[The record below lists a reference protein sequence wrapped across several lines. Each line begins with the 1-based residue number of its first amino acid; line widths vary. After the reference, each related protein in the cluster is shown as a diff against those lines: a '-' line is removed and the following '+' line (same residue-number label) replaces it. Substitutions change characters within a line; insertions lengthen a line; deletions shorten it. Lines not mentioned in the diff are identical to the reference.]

1 LPQNR
6 APEPAILRGRAY
18 HNERLL
24 DRPSSEMMRTT
35 VAFLVRAR
43 VPLEIDRH
51 HPSVRCFASGPG
63 GFFFRYSY
71 PPRDTAKRGR
81 RKQASVRYVL
91 VLGSQQRRKVTEQT
105 SVKEALME
113 ASSALEAGSCGW
125 WCWQEETEEEQKGPE
140 EEQKG
145 PEGGSHLR
153 AAAAAFKNESESYYS
168 VVHTNKQP
176 STAVCA
182 VFSSLFSLLLLLS
195 SSPIE
200 PADLPF
206 VSVQRHGSP
215 PD

>member
-1 LPQNR
+1 
-6 APEPAILRGRAY
+6 
-18 HNERLL
+18 
-24 DRPSSEMMRTT
+24 
-35 VAFLVRAR
+35 
-43 VPLEIDRH
+43 
-51 HPSVRCFASGPG
+51 
-63 GFFFRYSY
+63 
-71 PPRDTAKRGR
+71 
-81 RKQASVRYVL
+81 
-91 VLGSQQRRKVTEQT
+91 
-105 SVKEALME
+105 ME

-125 WCWQEETEEEQKGPE
+125 CWQEETEEEQK
-140 EEQKG
+140 EQKG

-153 AAAAAFKNESESYYS
+153 AAAFKNESESYYS